1 MELYVCEG
9 GDVKRM
15 MISGRGEEDDEEDGN
30 PT

>member
-15 MISGRGEEDDEEDGN
+15 MKRMGIPHRNVGN
-30 PT
+30 LYI